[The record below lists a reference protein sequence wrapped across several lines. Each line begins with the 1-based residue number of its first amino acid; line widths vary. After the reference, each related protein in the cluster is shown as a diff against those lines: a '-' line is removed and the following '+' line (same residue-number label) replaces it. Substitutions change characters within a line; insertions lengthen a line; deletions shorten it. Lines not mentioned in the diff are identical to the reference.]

1 MRGRVPLLPLVIV
14 AAFLLFGVK
23 VGQLWQ
29 GIAPFVAA
37 TPALAQAAPPAE
49 GESEEGAS
57 EEGSE
62 EGQEGEAEAAPRPA
76 PVSEAEFQI
85 LENLGARRE
94 ALDARERQLV
104 VQEAVLKAAEARID
118 EKIAALKQIEATIQ
132 ALLKRHDEEEEKKLR
147 SLVKIYEKMK
157 PKQAA
162 VIFNKLEMHILL
174 DIAERMREAI
184 MAPILAQMDS
194 DRAKALSTQLYQR
207 RKLPVSGG

>member
-62 EGQEGEAEAAPRPA
+62 EGQEGEAEAAA
-76 PVSEAEFQI
+76 
-85 LENLGARRE
+85 GE